1 VADDQ
6 DLVRAGFVLLLN
18 AATDIEV
25 VGEARDGIEAVALCR
40 RAAPDVVLMDVRMPH
55 VNGLAATRTIL
66 ADPACPNT
74 RILVLTTFDED
85 ELLWAVIEAG
95 ASGFVLKD
103 ASASDLLAAARTV
116 AGGGAWFDPAVASRL
131 LGAYRAA
138 VAPHRREATRL
149 ARLTDREHDVLRLL
163 ARGSLNAEIAGTLHV
178 SEATVKSHIGAIF
191 AKLGVRDRAAA
202 IVFAFDHGV
211 VGPGRG

>member
-1 VADDQ
+1 
-6 DLVRAGFVLLLN
+6 
-18 AATDIEV
+18 
-25 VGEARDGIEAVALCR
+25 
-40 RAAPDVVLMDVRMPH
+40 
-55 VNGLAATRTIL
+55 
-66 ADPACPNT
+66 
-74 RILVLTTFDED
+74 
-85 ELLWAVIEAG
+85 
-95 ASGFVLKD
+95 
-103 ASASDLLAAARTV
+103 V